1 MIVEKRRVD
10 FLTEEKT
17 DVEIK
22 TMAKLSDKELYQGLN
37 YPGSHKPETGLSIKI
52 DAKGPQRKCL
62 VREKN
67 FSNPLPNPESL

>member
-1 MIVEKRRVD
+1 
-10 FLTEEKT
+10 
-17 DVEIK
+17 
-22 TMAKLSDKELYQGLN
+22 MAKLSDKELYQGLN